1 MLCGEV
7 GDGDVSKL
15 DQTKVACSARFYVFT
30 ILRSGPSVSPF
41 ANCLFFL

>member
-15 DQTKVACSARFYVFT
+15 DQTKVTRSATFYVFT
-30 ILRSGPSVSPF
+30 ILVEEK
-41 ANCLFFL
+41 